1 MLITPESVLLGSH
14 LCKKRNVPLY
24 PTVLPNAFYISRYT
38 CIMIPTAPVNV
49 IISTCG
55 EKGNLVVSCQS
66 VSTEK
71 VHPQQY

>member
-1 MLITPESVLLGSH
+1 MLITPESELLGSH
-14 LCKKRNVPLY
+14 LCKRRNVPLY
-24 PTVLPNAFYISRYT
+24 PTVLLNAFYISRY
-38 CIMIPTAPVNV
+38 MYIPTAPVNV

-55 EKGNLVVSCQS
+55 EKGSLVVLCQS